1 MNCTLIGSPK
11 GRGGHQVVAT
21 VHDGKCGEA
30 RGPHRGAFAP
40 GTSRNADGAVDAVA
54 ESNGRNLSFDAR
66 KNDAAW

>member
-1 MNCTLIGSPK
+1 M
-11 GRGGHQVVAT
+11 VAT